1 MDMRSDKRSFD
12 SMSVVVCTHTE
23 GRWTTLTR
31 AVSAVV
37 KQMNFDDE
45 LLVVVDH
52 NEPLLARCREAMG
65 ECMVVPNRHSRGL
78 SGARNTALDEARG
91 SIIVFLDDDAVPL
104 DGWLDALRR
113 PYSDP
118 HVYGVGGLTLAHW
131 PDRRP
136 VWFPEEFLWVVGCSH
151 RGLPSGQHRV
161 RNLLGANMSFRR
173 SAFECA
179 GGFVETMGRV
189 GGRPLGCEE
198 TEFCIRFTQ
207 MSPSALLLHDPAAR
221 VEHYVSQQRTSLGYF
236 VRRCWAEGL
245 SKAEVSRRVGS
256 SSALSTE
263 RHYVSRV
270 LPLGIWRG
278 LRDSVAGN
286 FAGAARLAAIILGL
300 AVTTAGYYFSTLRSP
315 RAVPGGGSH
324 DQAEVSPHAGGAGST
339 AARPAGAVA
348 HAPATAVAD
357 ERGVGAGP
365 EVADERGVGAGPEIF
380 PDSRRI
386 RVLVV
391 TARFFP
397 DMGGIET
404 HTYEVTSR
412 LAQREDL
419 DVTVLAT
426 DRSGRLPAR
435 EDLGGFTVLRC
446 RSYPARR
453 DYYLAP
459 SLHRLILAG
468 GYDLVHC
475 QGIHTAVPVA
485 AMIAAQRR
493 RIPYV
498 VTLHTG
504 GHSSGLRNQLR
515 GMQWRALGPLLR
527 RAALVVAVSR
537 FEQRVFEETCRLEES
552 RFRIIQNGGDVGPS
566 AVQAK
571 PVPGRIVSCGRLE
584 RYKGH
589 QHVIEA
595 LPAVRER
602 IPDATLLI
610 LGTGSYE
617 QKLRTLVKR
626 LSLEDA
632 VIIEYI
638 PSDRRDR
645 MAELLG
651 GAAVLA
657 ALSEYEAHPVAV
669 MEALALGTPVVGFD
683 TAGIADLVEDGLVQ
697 GVPKDAS
704 PETIAQALVAVLEQD
719 HMRCAP
725 SLPTWDLAAAE
736 LARIYRDVAGVPSQ
750 SSARS

>member
-1 MDMRSDKRSFD
+1 MDMRSDKRSFE

-23 GRWTTLTR
+23 SRWTTLTR
-31 AVSAVV
+31 AISAVM

-52 NEPLLARCREAMG
+52 NEPLLARCRDAMS
-65 ECMVVPNRHSRGL
+65 ECVVIPNRHSRGL

-104 DGWLDALRR
+104 DGWLDALRG
-113 PYSDP
+113 PYSDFQ
-118 HVYGVGGLTLAHW
+118 VYGVGGLTLAHW
-131 PDRRP
+131 PDHRP
-136 VWFPEEFLWVVGCSH
+136 RWFPEEFLWVVGCSH
-151 RGLPSGQHRV
+151 RGLPSDQHRV

-173 SAFECA
+173 AAFACA

-207 MSPSALLLHDPAAR
+207 ASPSAILLHDPAAR
-221 VEHYVSQQRTSLGYF
+221 VEHYVSPQRTSLRYF

-256 SSALSTE
+256 SSALSAE

-278 LRDSVAGN
+278 LRDSIAGN
-286 FAGAARLAAIILGL
+286 FEGAARSAAIILGL
-300 AVTTAGYYFSTLRSP
+300 AVTAAGYYFSTVRSSRGLP
-315 RAVPGGGSH
+315 ESGLH
-324 DQAEVSPHAGGAGST
+324 DLPEVSAHAGSAGST
-339 AARPAGAVA
+339 AARSAGRVAV
-348 HAPATAVAD
+348 APATAVAD
-357 ERGVGAGP
+357 ERGV
-365 EVADERGVGAGPEIF
+365 RAGPEISV
-380 PDSRRI
+380 DSRRI

-435 EDLGGFTVLRC
+435 EDFGGFTVERC

-468 GYDLVHC
+468 SYDLVHC

-537 FEQRVFEETCRLEES
+537 FEQRVFEKTCRLEES
-552 RFRIIQNGGDVGPS
+552 RFRIIQNGGDVAPS

-632 VIIEYI
+632 VVIEYI

-704 PETIAQALVAVLEQD
+704 PETIAQALVAVLEQN

-736 LARIYRDVAGVPSQ
+736 LARVYRDVARAPSQ
-750 SSARS
+750 SPARS